1 MKNTNKFSYAPLKFN
16 ENLKLSI
23 LASLDIETFEDQY
36 SKEQIPLCIT
46 ACIKLN
52 ENVSNIDNTNQD
64 FAEICIMLDGEL
76 FNSNILNR
84 EKALSKFWKTF

>member
-1 MKNTNKFSYAPLKFN
+1 MKNNYNNRFSYSPLKFN
-16 ENLKLSI
+16 ENFKLIS

-52 ENVSNIDNTNQD
+52 SNVSNKSPN
-64 FAEICIMLDGEL
+64 FATICILLDGEL
-76 FNSNILNR
+76 FNSSILNR
-84 EKALSKFWKTF
+84 EKALSKF

>member
-1 MKNTNKFSYAPLKFN
+1 MKNNSKFSYAPLKIN
-16 ENLKLSI
+16 ENLKLIS

-52 ENVSNIDNTNQD
+52 LHNNNSHN
-64 FAEICIMLDGEL
+64 FATICILLDVEL

-84 EKALSKFWKTF
+84 EKSLAKFWKSF

>member
-1 MKNTNKFSYAPLKFN
+1 MKNNFNNRFSYAPLKLN
-16 ENLKLSI
+16 ENFKLIS

-52 ENVSNIDNTNQD
+52 ENSHSNNSPN
-64 FAEICIMLDGEL
+64 FAEICITLDGEL

-84 EKALSKFWKTF
+84 EKALSKL

>member
-1 MKNTNKFSYAPLKFN
+1 MKNNNLYSYSPLKFN
-16 ENLKLSI
+16 ENLKLIS

-52 ENVSNIDNTNQD
+52 LNFSNNNK
-64 FAEICIMLDGEL
+64 FATICITLDGEL
-76 FNSNILNR
+76 FNSSILNR
-84 EKALSKFWKTF
+84 EKALAKF